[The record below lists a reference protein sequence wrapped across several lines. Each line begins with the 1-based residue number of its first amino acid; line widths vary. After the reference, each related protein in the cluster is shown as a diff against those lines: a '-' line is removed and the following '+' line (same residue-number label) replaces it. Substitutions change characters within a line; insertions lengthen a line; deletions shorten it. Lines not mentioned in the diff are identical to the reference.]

1 MAAPL
6 FNRPKPPQRT
16 ALNNEGLAI
25 EVLAAE
31 GAQRVIVSPDHLGLW
46 LYVQAVLR
54 DRGELKFPNKIP
66 AKWVDHP
73 PDVWL
78 VPPKDVDR
86 DVIRGMTKLFESIGA
101 TVHEGAPSRFDRR
114 DPV

>member
-1 MAAPL
+1 MAAPI
-6 FNRPKPPQRT
+6 FNSPKPPQRT
-16 ALNNEGLAI
+16 ALNNEGLAV
-25 EVLAAE
+25 EALAAE
-31 GAQRVIVSPDHLGLW
+31 GAQVIVTPDHLGLW

-54 DRGELKFPNKIP
+54 DRGELKFPNKLP
-66 AKWVDHP
+66 ARWCTHP

-86 DVIRGMTKLFESIGA
+86 DVIRGMAQLFQSIGA
-101 TVHEGAPSRFDRR
+101 TVHEGAPSRFDRP